1 MSHDEQ
7 GESAGAAKHLC
18 PSERVESFE
27 IRYHSCLDPNGNV
40 KGAAPAFAN
49 DRDLMVNLYRG
60 MVRTRTFDEKAVALQ
75 RTGRLG
81 TYASSLGQ
89 EAVGVAT
96 AAAMRPDDVL
106 LPSFREHGAQ
116 LWRGVS
122 PLELLQYWS
131 GDERGSDFKA
141 QRLDFPVSIPVAS
154 HIPHACGVGLAMKI
168 RAENRAALAIF
179 GDGAT
184 SKGEFYEAINM
195 AGVWDL
201 PVVFVVCNNQWA
213 ISVPR
218 SRQSAAQTLAQ
229 KAISAGIEGFQVDG
243 NDPIAVYDG
252 CTYALDRARNAGS
265 PTLIEAVTYRLG
277 DHTTADDAR
286 RYRSDDLVSPH
297 WKQDPIARLRTF
309 LTHTLDWTRQEE
321 ETLIADC
328 VSEMEKAVQTYL
340 ALAPEPVEAMFDWL
354 FEIAPRALME
364 QRKQA
369 IGLTDMPGDGS

>member
-1 MSHDEQ
+1 MLPDEQ
-7 GESAGAAKHLC
+7 GETANPTGPVC
-18 PSERVESFE
+18 PSHQVGSFE
-27 IRYHSCLDPNGNV
+27 IRYHSCLDSNGNV
-40 KGAAPAFAN
+40 NGTAPAFAR
-49 DRDLMVNLYRG
+49 DRELMVELYRG
-60 MVRTRTFDEKAVALQ
+60 MVRARTFDEKAVALQ

-96 AAAMRPDDVL
+96 AAAMRPDDVF

-122 PLELLQYWS
+122 PVELLQYWS

-154 HIPHACGVGLAMKI
+154 HIPHACGVGLAMKM
-168 RAENRAALAIF
+168 REEDRAALAIF

-243 NDPIAVYDG
+243 NDPIAVHEG
-252 CTYALDRARNAGS
+252 CAYALERARNAGS
-265 PTLIEAVTYRLG
+265 PTLIEALTYRLG

-286 RYRSDDLVSPH
+286 RYRSDDQVSPH
-297 WKQDPIARLRTF
+297 WKEDPISRLRAF
-309 LTHTLDWTRQEE
+309 LTQTLDWTHEE
-321 ETLIADC
+321 EEALIAKC
-328 VSEMEKAVQTYL
+328 LSEMNQAVQTYL
-340 ALAPEPVEAMFDWL
+340 ALAPEPAEAMFDWL
-354 FEIAPRALME
+354 FETTPRALVE
-364 QRKQA
+364 QRERA
-369 IGLTDMPGDGS
+369 AGLSDIPGDGS